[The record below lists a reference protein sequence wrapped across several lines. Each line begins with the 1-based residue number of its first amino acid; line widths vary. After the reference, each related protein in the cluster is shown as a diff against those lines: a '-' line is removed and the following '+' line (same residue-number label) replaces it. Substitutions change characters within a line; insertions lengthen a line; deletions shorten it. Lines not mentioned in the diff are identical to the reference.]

1 MSDSSKAADKK
12 RAQFWRH
19 HIDQWS
25 GSELNQ
31 NAYCRENNLKPNQ
44 LTYWKNKFK
53 QRNLPVEFIQVQP
66 VKIAT
71 TTNSQP
77 REILRLNVDTGFQ
90 IEVPDGFSQTTL
102 TQVLEVLRGI

>member
-1 MSDSSKAADKK
+1 MSVNSKELNEK
-12 RAQFWRH
+12 RRQFWKYH
-19 HIDQWS
+19 LKTWS
-25 GSELNQ
+25 ESGLTQ
-31 NAYCRENNLKPNQ
+31 NAYCRDNNLKPNQ

-53 QRNLPVEFIQVQP
+53 QRNFPVEFIQIQP

-71 TTNSQP
+71 TTNSKP
-77 REILRLNVDTGFQ
+77 REILRLNVDAGFQ